1 MTLPT
6 ETRND
11 MGVLCPVNHD
21 SYSNYQVLHVVII
34 PDFLHNTLAHDDAS
48 LHHSDY
54 CGILVS
60 KSKNM
65 EQSYFDHCTL
75 AVTLAL
81 TITIQPFCIAL

>member
-1 MTLPT
+1 
-6 ETRND
+6 

-21 SYSNYQVLHVVII
+21 SYNNYQVHHVVII
-34 PDFLHNTLAHDDAS
+34 PDFLHYTLAHDDAS

-75 AVTLAL
+75 TVTLAL
-81 TITIQPFCIAL
+81 AITIQPFCMTL